1 MTIDNAFSSVINVK
15 EIGQTLKSFQQKTK
29 SRNSSD
35 QMQTTDSSWKEY
47 YIINIQR
54 PDNKLVPNT
63 TDFLEGFK

>member
-15 EIGQTLKSFQQKTK
+15 EIGQTLSVQQKTK
-29 SRNSSD
+29 SRISSD
-35 QMQTTDSSWKEY
+35 QMQTTNSSWKEY

-63 TDFLEGFK
+63 TDFFEGLK